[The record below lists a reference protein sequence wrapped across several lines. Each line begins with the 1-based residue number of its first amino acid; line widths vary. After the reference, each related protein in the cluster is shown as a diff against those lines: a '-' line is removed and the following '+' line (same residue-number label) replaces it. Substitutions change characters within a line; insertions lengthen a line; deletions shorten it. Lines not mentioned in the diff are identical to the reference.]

1 MPIIKSAQKKLRK
14 DKKRTAL
21 NVETKKAYKAAV
33 KVVTKTAHDKK
44 KVDAKKAQSA
54 QSKIDKAAKK
64 HLIHP
69 NKAARLKSRVSK
81 LSRGS
86 K

>member
-14 DKKRTAL
+14 DKKRTER
-21 NVETKKAYKAAV
+21 NVETKKAYKASV
-33 KVVTKTAHDKK
+33 KVITKSAHDKK
-44 KVDAKKAQSA
+44 KIDAKKAQDA